1 VENYLVLI
9 EEVQVMNSRLPFG
22 DPPITNSNS
31 LNYKRIRRTEPHK
44 PNPLNR
50 RKTIG
55 VKVSE
60 TAYERLRDVAESQ
73 GKNLGEWCRERI
85 LEAADPPVPSVTDF
99 ALMAE
104 VAATQVMLIDM
115 LSLIGRDGK
124 LSPQKAQEIVDKAHD
139 EKFDEAL
146 DLITIAHRKGKHFH
160 WSMPPT
166 SSSREEPDE

>member
-9 EEVQVMNSRLPFG
+9 EEIQVMNSRLLFG
-22 DPPITNSNS
+22 DQLITNSNS
-31 LNYKRIRRTEPHK
+31 LNYKAIRRTDPHQ
-44 PNPLNR
+44 PNPSNR

-115 LSLIGRDGK
+115 LSLIGRNGK
-124 LSPQKAQEIVDKAHD
+124 LSPQKAQEIVDKAQD

-146 DLITIAHRKGKHFH
+146 DLLTIVHRKRKHFN
-160 WSMPPT
+160 WTMPPST
-166 SSSREEPDE
+166 LDQEDQDE

>member
-9 EEVQVMNSRLPFG
+9 EEIQVMNSRLPFG
-22 DPPITNSNS
+22 DPPITNSNP
-31 LNYKRIRRTEPHK
+31 LDYKMIRRTDPHK

-73 GKNLGEWCRERI
+73 GKTLGEWCRERI
-85 LEAADPPVPSVTDF
+85 LEAVEAPVPSVTDF
-99 ALMAE
+99 ALVAE
-104 VAATQVMLIDM
+104 VAATRVMLIDM
-115 LSLIGRDGK
+115 LSLIGRDGR
-124 LSPQKAQEIVDKAHD
+124 LNPQKAQEIVDKAHD

-146 DLITIAHRKGKHFH
+146 DLLTTAHRKRKYFS
-160 WSMPPT
+160 WTMPPST
-166 SSSREEPDE
+166 SNQEDQDK